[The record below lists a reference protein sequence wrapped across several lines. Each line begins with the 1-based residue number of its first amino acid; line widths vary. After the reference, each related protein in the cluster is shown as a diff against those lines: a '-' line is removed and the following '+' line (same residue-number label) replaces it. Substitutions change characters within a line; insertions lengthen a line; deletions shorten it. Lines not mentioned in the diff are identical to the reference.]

1 MIEDIIQRSRELGL
15 RLAGPEELAQMDF
28 TALLT
33 AQTVNALHSRRHRL
47 AL

>member
-1 MIEDIIQRSRELGL
+1 
-15 RLAGPEELAQMDF
+15 MDF

-33 AQTVNALHSRRHRL
+33 AQTVNALYSGRHRL